1 MLRQAG
7 PLREVRKKSSWL
19 LRCKALTLRL
29 LMTANSRV
37 ALMNETFALIV
48 RFIQHHYVA
57 VLTRAHSHTTSVSVS
72 QILVK

>member
-1 MLRQAG
+1 
-7 PLREVRKKSSWL
+7 
-19 LRCKALTLRL
+19 
-29 LMTANSRV
+29 MTANSRV
-37 ALMNETFALIV
+37 ALMNETFTLIV